1 MSVLLG
7 HKALRDEVLHDPT
20 LDASCGGV
28 DGGVLE
34 TTGAVAGPV
43 MGRLGRRRG
52 SGRGSDPSV
61 GGGVG
66 ELDWLRELDRIRRRE
81 VEEAIGLGRAIGADG
96 MEGLVTV
103 AGTLVR
109 LDCTAEGRSVAE
121 ARRHSSAAVR

>member
-1 MSVLLG
+1 MRQLLFVFLQVEPVPTDAARFVVKGDMSVLLG

-81 VEEAIGLGRAIGADG
+81 VEEAIGLG
-96 MEGLVTV
+96 
-103 AGTLVR
+103 
-109 LDCTAEGRSVAE
+109 
-121 ARRHSSAAVR
+121 